1 MEKPKKTHIIQGNF
15 NTLVLFFKHLIEKMI
30 ICYTFCKL
38 LNFYIPICRVMMTEA
53 YNLGDKI
60 AEYYGKPSSIV
71 DQIGSISHMPLY
83 FDMITK
89 FKPSGEADSFDKK
102 SGSEIVELVSKRI
115 VK

>member
-1 MEKPKKTHIIQGNF
+1 M
-15 NTLVLFFKHLIEKMI
+15 
-30 ICYTFCKL
+30 ICYTFCKMY
-38 LNFYIPICRVMMTEA
+38 NFYIPICRVMMTEA

-89 FKPSGEADSFDKK
+89 FKPSGSADSFDKK

-115 VK
+115 EVKE